1 MSRMDPTVFIVD
13 DDEATRTSL
22 RWLIESVSLGV
33 ETFPSAGAFL
43 ESYDPDRPGCV
54 VIDVRMP
61 GMSGLEL
68 QKKLAASQFRV
79 PVVIITGH
87 GDVPMA
93 VEAMKAGAVDFIE
106 KPFRQEVLLNS
117 IRRALDLGGLA
128 QRGEVATAEITARI
142 ALLTPRERDVL
153 KRLVIGQPNKV
164 IGFGLGISPRTV
176 EIHRARVMEKM
187 QARSLSHLVRMVLA
201 VGGDTSSA

>member
-1 MSRMDPTVFIVD
+1 MATEPTVFVVD
-13 DDEATRTSL
+13 DDEAVRDSL
-22 RWLIESVSLGV
+22 KALLDAVGMEV
-33 ETFPSAGAFL
+33 ETYASAGDFL
-43 ESYDPDRPGCV
+43 SACDSSRTGCLV
-54 VIDVRMP
+54 LDVRMP
-61 GMSGLEL
+61 DMSGLEL
-68 QKKLAASQFRV
+68 QKKLAASQFRI

-87 GDVPMA
+87 GDIPMA
-93 VEAMKAGAVDFIE
+93 VEAMKAGALDFIE
-106 KPFRQEVLLNS
+106 KPFRQDVLLNS

-176 EIHRARVMEKM
+176 EIHRARVMDKM
-187 QARSLSHLVRMVLA
+187 QARSLSHLVRMALA
-201 VGGDTSSA
+201 VGVDTSSA